1 MQNISCCDMKDIVLL
16 GVRKAKDRKLSRKKK
31 DQFSAGERVMLECD
45 HRVVALLWI
54 SRLNIVLQKFHG
66 T

>member
-45 HRVVALLWI
+45 QSCSAAVDIQTKHSVTEVP
-54 SRLNIVLQKFHG
+54 
-66 T
+66 